1 MEDKKA
7 QVIINIH
14 GGRNQILP
22 NATQAVQHFYG
33 NSFMGQEE
41 EQPRQTSDATQRL
54 SIYIKDEEMLSRYV
68 GRLQA
73 CQSAAEVGRTVVAM
87 VQETPGLT
95 IDIAKTPP
103 FISILLQVV
112 TAISSGLT
120 VPNFRKAID
129 NAWFTRKD

>member
-1 MEDKKA
+1 MEDNKA
-7 QVIINIH
+7 QVIININ

-33 NSFMGQEE
+33 SSFMGQEE
-41 EQPRQTSDATQRL
+41 EQLRQTSDATQRL

-95 IDIAKTPP
+95 IDIAKTTP

>member
-1 MEDKKA
+1 MEDKKT
-7 QVIINIH
+7 QVIININ

-33 NSFMGQEE
+33 SSFMGKEE

-95 IDIAKTPP
+95 IDIAKTTP

>member
-7 QVIINIH
+7 QVIININ

-33 NSFMGQEE
+33 SSLMGQEE
-41 EQPRQTSDATQRL
+41 VQPRQTSDATQRL

-95 IDIAKTPP
+95 IDIAKTTP

>member
-7 QVIINIH
+7 QVIININ

-33 NSFMGQEE
+33 RSFMGQEE

-68 GRLQA
+68 SRLQA

-95 IDIAKTPP
+95 IDIAKTTP

>member
-1 MEDKKA
+1 MEEKKT
-7 QVIINIH
+7 QVIININ

-33 NSFMGQEE
+33 SSLMGQEE

-95 IDIAKTPP
+95 IDIAKTTP